1 MEGPKELSLNEI
13 RKYML
18 DNGCKV
24 TNHSLVKHFK
34 RFLTHPDTQIE
45 ARKEFKT
52 YVNIL
57 ATIKNENNQKYLILR
72 KKYLTECPSEDVVQR
87 AISQAGGGGS
97 EAVPS
102 SPGGVSLTSDEAM
115 ASPLRKP
122 PPYIPPPEV
131 STTPTVAMYEG
142 TPLAP
147 MVEITHATEDDDTIK
162 TQSEGPAYNID
173 GQKLEAK
180 ANEEKSVSRVN
191 SVDETA
197 NKENIPR
204 FSFSSGS
211 SATDSTDMGN
221 GTGDKSSDS
230 ENPMSVKE
238 ATRKFN
244 RMASEEEAKIISPPT
259 KKKPEKQLIEEKELP
274 EVTLAHPK
282 AKEWIVAMAKA
293 SYQELAKL
301 ATDHPELVK
310 LQDPSTGYTALHWG
324 AKHGNED
331 VIKLIAGTY
340 KANVNATT
348 NGGYTPLHIA
358 MQFGRVNVF
367 ALLCNTYKANRDLL
381 DWAGNKALD
390 YSKQQTSVSAS
401 TYSSEYCS
409 KFLLNELNN
418 NYHFEL
424 PPNMKNTGG
433 GTVGSA
439 LTRGKKRSQLTYATI
454 SGGSN
459 PLSRT
464 QSLLT
469 TSSRRREKKH
479 SIQSMKFNNN
489 NNTDE
494 ASLMTCDIMSSPQS
508 SPESTPRSMSPSDGR
523 ANNVSD
529 GIVARRKESF
539 LRKTL
544 RAATASNRYNS
555 NYNNN
560 PDNVTNKIL
569 KELAII
575 WVSVIDNQEIKAKR
589 KPTVEKDLGF
599 LRIGSLN
606 VRVKKTTEAFS
617 NFLGVGNGNGSSMPS
632 HHHPPHAVSTASLP
646 HQRPHR
652 HHHYPHHLHHV
663 GTTRNQHHLHP
674 MMMKKSSTTMITK
687 KNMHH
692 LQPGSRASAPINSK
706 QFDMLHKSWGS
717 ADNITRNGSS
727 NSVRHHHHDND
738 DESLM
743 PPPKDLDSV
752 KKRQKNAKRSS
763 ISSNATD
770 SPRDSLSSTASS
782 NFNSGYSSMPTT
794 PNQLRSPLG
803 LVGVAHN
810 LNGDSD
816 SDSACGFDSNWSIN
830 GREFPK

>member
-162 TQSEGPAYNID
+162 TQSEGPADNID

-310 LQDPSTGYTALHWG
+310 LQECSALPHSWLQYRF
-324 AKHGNED
+324 GN
-331 VIKLIAGTY
+331 
-340 KANVNATT
+340 
-348 NGGYTPLHIA
+348 P
-358 MQFGRVNVF
+358 GRTMGSLGRGSVTQVLMLRLF
-367 ALLCNTYKANRDLL
+367 SWSVQDLLLRYILYCPISAFLKQLRQLSLVCRCHLLCLQLSYV
-381 DWAGNKALD
+381 
-390 YSKQQTSVSAS
+390 QQCQIVR
-401 TYSSEYCS
+401 
-409 KFLLNELNN
+409 F
-418 NYHFEL
+418 
-424 PPNMKNTGG
+424 
-433 GTVGSA
+433 
-439 LTRGKKRSQLTYATI
+439 
-454 SGGSN
+454 
-459 PLSRT
+459 
-464 QSLLT
+464 
-469 TSSRRREKKH
+469 
-479 SIQSMKFNNN
+479 
-489 NNTDE
+489 
-494 ASLMTCDIMSSPQS
+494 SP
-508 SPESTPRSMSPSDGR
+508 
-523 ANNVSD
+523 
-529 GIVARRKESF
+529 
-539 LRKTL
+539 
-544 RAATASNRYNS
+544 
-555 NYNNN
+555 
-560 PDNVTNKIL
+560 
-569 KELAII
+569 
-575 WVSVIDNQEIKAKR
+575 
-589 KPTVEKDLGF
+589 
-599 LRIGSLN
+599 
-606 VRVKKTTEAFS
+606 
-617 NFLGVGNGNGSSMPS
+617 
-632 HHHPPHAVSTASLP
+632 H
-646 HQRPHR
+646 
-652 HHHYPHHLHHV
+652 
-663 GTTRNQHHLHP
+663 
-674 MMMKKSSTTMITK
+674 
-687 KNMHH
+687 
-692 LQPGSRASAPINSK
+692 
-706 QFDMLHKSWGS
+706 
-717 ADNITRNGSS
+717 
-727 NSVRHHHHDND
+727 
-738 DESLM
+738 
-743 PPPKDLDSV
+743 
-752 KKRQKNAKRSS
+752 
-763 ISSNATD
+763 
-770 SPRDSLSSTASS
+770 
-782 NFNSGYSSMPTT
+782 
-794 PNQLRSPLG
+794 
-803 LVGVAHN
+803 
-810 LNGDSD
+810 
-816 SDSACGFDSNWSIN
+816 
-830 GREFPK
+830 

>member
-72 KKYLTECPSEDVVQR
+72 KKYLNECPSEDVVQR

-162 TQSEGPAYNID
+162 TQSEGPADNID

-230 ENPMSVKE
+230 ENPISVKE

-259 KKKPEKQLIEEKELP
+259 KKKPEKLIEEKELP

-401 TYSSEYCS
+401 TYS
-409 KFLLNELNN
+409 K
-418 NYHFEL
+418 
-424 PPNMKNTGG
+424 
-433 GTVGSA
+433 
-439 LTRGKKRSQLTYATI
+439 
-454 SGGSN
+454 
-459 PLSRT
+459 
-464 QSLLT
+464 
-469 TSSRRREKKH
+469 
-479 SIQSMKFNNN
+479 
-489 NNTDE
+489 
-494 ASLMTCDIMSSPQS
+494 
-508 SPESTPRSMSPSDGR
+508 
-523 ANNVSD
+523 
-529 GIVARRKESF
+529 
-539 LRKTL
+539 
-544 RAATASNRYNS
+544 
-555 NYNNN
+555 
-560 PDNVTNKIL
+560 
-569 KELAII
+569 
-575 WVSVIDNQEIKAKR
+575 IKAKR